1 MRRTAAITAA
11 AAVFVA
17 AFALAAVDE
26 DEPPSR
32 GAPSLGSRLDEVV
45 ASGVP
50 GVLAHVADGQ
60 RRVLLA
66 RGVANRDTG
75 AALRASDRF
84 RAGSITK
91 TFVAAVVLQLV
102 AEGRIEL
109 DAPVVGW
116 LPSLVGERIT
126 VRELLSHRSGLA
138 DYVDDDAIVSGEVT
152 SNRRLTEAA
161 LARAPVAAPGERF
174 SYASTNYLLLGL
186 LVERVTGH
194 SLEQELRARILR
206 PLGLAATTFVPGVVR
221 LRVRGYRPSV
231 HDGIVSGDPRDTAG
245 ESAAWAWAAGAIV
258 SDADDLARF
267 LHALVAGRVVPGPLL
282 DEMIPTQGYGL
293 GLAAFTTPCGTAIGH
308 SGNLGGY
315 VSIAWADRRAER
327 TVVLMANAY
336 PLRPEADSA
345 VHRALD
351 AAFCEPAG

>member
-1 MRRTAAITAA
+1 MRRAAAIA
-11 AAVFVA
+11 AAVVVSVTA
-17 AFALAAVDE
+17 VVLAAVGE
-26 DEPPSR
+26 DDVVAP
-32 GAPSLGSRLDEVV
+32 GMPSLGARLDDVV

-50 GVLAHVADGQ
+50 GVLAYVEDGP
-60 RRVLLA
+60 RRLGLA

-75 AALRASDRF
+75 AALRATDRF

-109 DAPVVGW
+109 DASVSRW
-116 LPSLVGERIT
+116 LRGLVDERIT
-126 VRELLSHRSGLA
+126 VRELLSHTSGLA
-138 DYVDDDAIVSGEVT
+138 DYVDDDTIVSGEVT
-152 SNRRLTEAA
+152 SNRRLAEAA

-174 SYASTNYLLLGL
+174 SYASTNYLVLGL
-186 LVERVTGH
+186 FVERVTGH

-206 PLGLAATTFVPGVVR
+206 PLGLSATTFEPGPAR

-231 HDGIVSGDPRDTAG
+231 HDGIVSGMPRDTAG

-258 SDADDLARF
+258 SDARDLARF
-267 LHALVAGRVVPGPLL
+267 LDALVAGRVVPEPLR

-336 PLRPEADSA
+336 PLRPEADAA

-351 AAFCEPAG
+351 AAFCEPAD